1 MPNSGAF
8 RSLHC
13 LIYKVL
19 APFRARC
26 GTFTIL
32 PQVFRFV
39 KYFFRLFSK
48 SFFVLSFPN
57 RLPLRQL
64 AYFTRPFR
72 VCQVLFSS
80 FLKTFSGPAIFRVS
94 ALDSLLILADSNPF
108 VKYFSRL
115 FSNFF
120 HPLAAHAR
128 FRVEKLC
135 HFTARSSV
143 CQAFF
148 STLSN
153 LFFAAPCRTPVP
165 SDSLCSIANA
175 P

>member
-19 APFRARC
+19 ARAAQRRNIC
-26 GTFTIL
+26 YLITSDSVC
-32 PQVFRFV
+32 QVLFST
-39 KYFFRLFSK
+39 FSK

-80 FLKTFSGPAIFRVS
+80 FLKTFSGPAVLRVS

-108 VKYFSRL
+108 VKCFSRL

-128 FRVEKLC
+128 FRAEKLC
-135 HFTARSSV
+135 HSTTCSSV

-148 STLSN
+148 RLFSNFFCPAALLHSRAGQLS
-153 LFFAAPCRTPVP
+153 
-165 SDSLCSIANA
+165 
-175 P
+175 

>member
-19 APFRARC
+19 ARPLSG
-26 GTFTIL
+26 GTFAIL
-32 PQVFRFV
+32 SHLIQFV

-57 RLPLRQL
+57 HLPLRQL
-64 AYFTRPFR
+64 AYFIRPFR

-80 FLKTFSGPAIFRVS
+80 FLKTFSGLAVLCVS

-120 HPLAAHAR
+120 YPLAAHAR
-128 FRVEKLC
+128 FRVEKLFY
-135 HFTARSSV
+135 FTTCSSV

-148 STLSN
+148 RLFSNFFCPAALLHSRAGQLS
-153 LFFAAPCRTPVP
+153 
-165 SDSLCSIANA
+165 
-175 P
+175 

>member
-19 APFRARC
+19 ARAAQRRNIC
-26 GTFTIL
+26 YPIT
-32 PQVFRFV
+32 
-39 KYFFRLFSK
+39 SD
-48 SFFVLSFPN
+48 S
-57 RLPLRQL
+57 
-64 AYFTRPFR
+64 
-72 VCQVLFSS
+72 VCQVLFSTFFKIFFRTQLSEPSAPQTACLFYQTFQSLSSTFSS
-80 FLKTFSGPAIFRVS
+80 FLKTFSGPAALRVS

-135 HFTARSSV
+135 YFTTCSSV

-148 STLSN
+148 STFFK
-153 LFFAAPCRTPVP
+153 LFLPCRPFALPCRTAQ
-165 SDSLCSIANA
+165 LI
-175 P
+175 

>member
-19 APFRARC
+19 ARPLSG
-26 GTFTIL
+26 GTFAIL
-32 PQVFRFV
+32 SHLIQFV

-57 RLPLRQL
+57 RLSLRQL

-80 FLKTFSGPAIFRVS
+80 FLKTFSGPAVLRVS

-135 HFTARSSV
+135 YFTTCSSV

-148 STLSN
+148 STFFK
-153 LFFAAPCRTPVP
+153 LFLPCRPFALPCRTAQ
-165 SDSLCSIANA
+165 LI
-175 P
+175 